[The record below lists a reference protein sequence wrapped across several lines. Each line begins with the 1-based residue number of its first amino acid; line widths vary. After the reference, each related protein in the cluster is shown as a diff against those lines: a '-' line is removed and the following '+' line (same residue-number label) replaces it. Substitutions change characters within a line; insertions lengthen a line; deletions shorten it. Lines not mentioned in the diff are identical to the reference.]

1 MIMARAVI
9 ITGRRRVAPASSAA
23 LKESLFSAKC
33 SLANVI
39 TSTLLEVATPML
51 MIVPIRAGTLS
62 EVRVRKS
69 IQQIPAR
76 APGSAVMMMNASV
89 QDWKLTTSSR

>member
-1 MIMARAVI
+1 MIIARAVI
-9 ITGRRRVAPASSAA
+9 ITGLKRVAPASMAA
-23 LKESLFSAKC
+23 LKESLLSAKC

-51 MIVPIRAGTLS
+51 MMVPMSAGTLS
-62 EVRVRKS
+62 EVRVRNS
-69 IQQIPAR
+69 IQQIPAN

-89 QDWKLTTSSR
+89 QD